1 MTDNY
6 FLAIKELPETKEARI
21 KFELAQINKLNNLPP
36 DDQTY
41 LPAAKGSF
49 MLFETCLMMILDR
62 YHPAFETTNKGD
74 N

>member
-21 KFELAQINKLNNLPP
+21 NFELAQINKLNNLPP

-41 LPAAKGSF
+41 LPAARGAF
-49 MLFETCLMMILDR
+49 ITFELCLLMMKDK
-62 YHPAFETTNKGD
+62 YHPAFVTTRKGD
-74 N
+74 D